1 MLDTSIF
8 QDKKAVYYTLGCKLN
23 FSETST
29 IGRIL
34 QEAGIRA
41 VRRGEKA
48 DICVINTCSVTEVA
62 DKKCRQAIHR
72 LVKQHPGAFV
82 VVTGCYA
89 QLKPDTVAA
98 IDGVDVVLGAEQKK
112 DVLKY
117 LGDLQKHAGPGESFI
132 SPLKDIHTFVPSCS
146 RGDRTR
152 FFLKVQDGCD
162 YFCSYCTIPYAR
174 GRSRNGSIASLVA
187 QARQAA
193 NDGAKEIVLTGVNI
207 GDFGRSTGET
217 FLDLVKAL
225 DGVEGIERYRISS
238 IEPDLLADE
247 VIEYVSRSRSF
258 MPHFHIPLQSGCDEV
273 LHLMRRR
280 YDTALFAAK
289 VSRIKALM
297 PDAFIGVDVIVGT
310 RGETEAYF
318 EQTYRLAEKVIKKGA
333 AYVCDLSAEEIRQ
346 TRGTLNEPGKESPCR
361 NRSVEENLKLFRE
374 MRDGKYPD
382 GSKVLRAKIDM
393 ASPNINMRDPVIYR
407 ILRAHHHRTGD
418 KWCIYPMYDFA
429 HPIGDALDGVTHSIC
444 TMEFEDH
451 RPLYDWVTKQC
462 EFEMPP
468 RQIEFAR
475 LNIKNT
481 IMSKRYLKKLVEEGV
496 VTGWNDPRMPTISG
510 MRERGYPPEAIK
522 EFCARVGVA
531 KANSEVDPGLL
542 EFCVREQL
550 NREADR
556 AMVVERPLKVVID
569 NMSDDEAREFAV
581 ENNPNSPESGT
592 HNVILR
598 KEVYIDESDFSLN
611 PPPKYKRLTEGGM
624 IRLKGAYILKHVS
637 TELNADGSAKA
648 VHCEYIPDSQSGGVN
663 AGIKV
668 KGTVQWV
675 SVRDAADVT
684 LNKYESL
691 LVDAKDGVTDF
702 NERLNPNSLTV
713 VTGAKAEPFVF
724 SAGAG
729 ATFQFMRMAYYKYA
743 GDNVFY
749 RIVELK
755 DSFNKQL

>member
-1 MLDTSIF
+1 MSTEITPSNFIEDYIVEDLESGRYPY
-8 QDKKAVYYTLGCKLN
+8 VY
-23 FSETST
+23 
-29 IGRIL
+29 
-34 QEAGIRA
+34 
-41 VRRGEKA
+41 
-48 DICVINTCSVTEVA
+48 
-62 DKKCRQAIHR
+62 
-72 LVKQHPGAFV
+72 
-82 VVTGCYA
+82 
-89 QLKPDTVAA
+89 
-98 IDGVDVVLGAEQKK
+98 
-112 DVLKY
+112 
-117 LGDLQKHAGPGESFI
+117 
-132 SPLKDIHTFVPSCS
+132 
-146 RGDRTR
+146 TR
-152 FFLKVQDGCD
+152 FPPEPNGYLHIGHCKSLCINFGIKEK
-162 YFCSYCTIPYAR
+162 FH
-174 GRSRNGSIASLVA
+174 GRCNLRFDDTNPT
-187 QARQAA
+187 
-193 NDGAKEIVLTGVNI
+193 KEDV
-207 GDFGRSTGET
+207 
-217 FLDLVKAL
+217 
-225 DGVEGIERYRISS
+225 
-238 IEPDLLADE
+238 
-247 VIEYVSRSRSF
+247 EYVES
-258 MPHFHIPLQSGCDEV
+258 
-273 LHLMRRR
+273 
-280 YDTALFAAK
+280 
-289 VSRIKALM
+289 IKEDIRWLGFEWDKELYAS
-297 PDAFIGVDVIVGT
+297 D
-310 RGETEAYF
+310 YF
-318 EQTYRLAEKVIKKGA
+318 EQTYLLAEKVIRKGA

-346 TRGTLNEPGKESPCR
+346 TRGTLNEPGKESPYR

-592 HNVILR
+592 HNVTLR